1 MPPSPLYTPQDVPSF
16 KKRRNR
22 LPNTRAKQLLRA
34 AERDYNDPPPPPG
47 LGECCGSS
55 CDPCVND
62 LWKEELA
69 IWRERWGDGAVE
81 DGGSVRATYRRLSA
95 KAGVENLSVA
105 IRTSATAEDL
115 PNASFARRVPSLQA
129 ASFGR
134 LRRPITHKKRDDK
147 SFIVIYGNSQAPTRN
162 APASKAE
169 RFALVLGD
177 PELLQLARWVCTI
190 ETGYS
195 CPMEMEYAKDSL
207 TNESFIVQSRPETV
221 HSRRDATA
229 ACKADA
235 ALSVRLCLVVSAYEM
250 DKFFNAC
257 VLVTATTDPE
267 WVPIMKRA
275 AAIVT
280 DHGGRTSHATIV
292 ANSVFLSYAREGSA
306 QGRVWAAD
314 YVMFEIP
321 PSAVLAEQ
329 LAAHF
334 DGSSIWSNDLT
345 QLTSGNDSDSD
356 ELAELFDEQGEA
368 AKTLVARVIRVARR
382 AGCKV
387 GICGQAPSY
396 HPEFARFLVEV
407 GFDSVSVIPD
417 SFVNVKRQVVTSEQK
432 QNGEKAD
439 ESDFMICGDSK

>member
-1 MPPSPLYTPQDVPSF
+1 
-16 KKRRNR
+16 
-22 LPNTRAKQLLRA
+22 
-34 AERDYNDPPPPPG
+34 
-47 LGECCGSS
+47 
-55 CDPCVND
+55 
-62 LWKEELA
+62 
-69 IWRERWGDGAVE
+69 
-81 DGGSVRATYRRLSA
+81 
-95 KAGVENLSVA
+95 
-105 IRTSATAEDL
+105 
-115 PNASFARRVPSLQA
+115 
-129 ASFGR
+129 
-134 LRRPITHKKRDDK
+134 
-147 SFIVIYGNSQAPTRN
+147 
-162 APASKAE
+162 
-169 RFALVLGD
+169 
-177 PELLQLARWVCTI
+177 
-190 ETGYS
+190 
-195 CPMEMEYAKDSL
+195 
-207 TNESFIVQSRPETV
+207 
-221 HSRRDATA
+221 
-229 ACKADA
+229 
-235 ALSVRLCLVVSAYEM
+235 M

-292 ANSVFLSYAREGSA
+292 ANSVFLVSWTPSYAREGSA

-368 AKTLVARVIRVARR
+368 AKTLVAQVIRVARR

-396 HPEFARFLVEV
+396 HPEIARFLL
-407 GFDSVSVIPD
+407 
-417 SFVNVKRQVVTSEQK
+417 K
-432 QNGEKAD
+432 
-439 ESDFMICGDSK
+439 

>member
-81 DGGSVRATYRRLSA
+81 DGGKKEDDQGDESEGCAKMKMPGSWEWYRQA
-95 KAGVENLSVA
+95 KGFNHLRISLSVGVQRM
-105 IRTSATAEDL
+105 IRSD
-115 PNASFARRVPSLQA
+115 ASGFGAYSPSKLSQALARRPRETPQ
-129 ASFGR
+129 
-134 LRRPITHKKRDDK
+134 P
-147 SFIVIYGNSQAPTRN
+147 P
-162 APASKAE
+162 KAE

-190 ETGYS
+190 ETACS
-195 CPMEMEYAKDSL
+195 CPMDVEYAKDRL
-207 TNESFIVQSRPETV
+207 TNALFIVKARPETV

-229 ACKADA
+229 AFKMYNIDHKGRTLTTGLAVGDA
-235 ALSVRLCLVVSAYEM
+235 ALSVRLCLIEPAYEM
-250 DKFFNAC
+250 DKFINAC
-257 VLVTATTDPE
+257 VLVTATTDPDR
-267 WVPIMKRA
+267 VPIMERA
-275 AAIVT
+275 AAIIT
-280 DHGGRTSHATIV
+280 DYGGRTSHAAIV
-292 ANSVFLSYAREGSA
+292 ANSAFLPSWTPSYAREGSA

-314 YVMFEIP
+314 YVMCEIL

-329 LAAHF
+329 FAAHF
-334 DGSSIWSNDLT
+334 DGFLIWSTDLT
-345 QLTSGNDSDSD
+345 QLIWGNDHDSD
-356 ELAELFDEQGEA
+356 ELGELFYEQGEA
-368 AKTLVARVIRVARR
+368 TKTLVAQVARVARR

-387 GICGQAPSY
+387 GICG
-396 HPEFARFLVEV
+396 
-407 GFDSVSVIPD
+407 
-417 SFVNVKRQVVTSEQK
+417 
-432 QNGEKAD
+432 
-439 ESDFMICGDSK
+439 